1 MPTLLSLQVGR
12 PQELGVPGSRE
23 PMDKPWV
30 SGFFKDPVTTPV
42 ALSFFNLDGDEQA
55 DLENH
60 GGRDKAI
67 CCYAAEHYPSWREAL
82 AQLDMP
88 FGAFGENFTLDGVN
102 EETICIG
109 DQYTIGTA
117 TVEVSQPRQP
127 CWKLGRR
134 WRIKELPAV
143 VIETGRTG
151 WYLRVLQ
158 PGTVAAGEELKL
170 VTRPL
175 PEWTIARANEIFY
188 RGKHDADASAAL
200 GSVELLAE
208 SWREHLLS
216 RAAVLRSKHT

>member
-1 MPTLLSLQVGR
+1 MPTLLSLQIGKA
-12 PQELGVPGSRE
+12 QQLGIPGSRE

-30 SGFFKDPVTTPV
+30 SGFYKEPHTGPV
-42 ALSFFNLDGDEQA
+42 ALSLFNLDGDEQA

-82 AQLDMP
+82 QLP
-88 FGAFGENFTLDGVN
+88 ELPYGAFGENFTLADVN

-109 DQYTIGTA
+109 DQFTIGNA

-158 PGTVAAGEELKL
+158 AGTVAAGQELTPL
-170 VTRPL
+170 ARPF
-175 PEWTIARANEIFY
+175 PDWTIARANEIFY
-188 RGKHDADASAAL
+188 RGKHDAEASAAL
-200 GSVELLAE
+200 AAVPALAE
-208 SWREHLLS
+208 SWRDYLS
-216 RAAVLRSKHT
+216 HRVSALRK

>member
-1 MPTLLSLQVGR
+1 MPSLLSLQVGHAR
-12 PQELGVPGSRE
+12 ELGVPGSRE

-30 SGFFKDPVTTPV
+30 SGFFKEPVKTPVT
-42 ALSFFNLDGDEQA
+42 LSSFNLDGDEQA

-67 CCYAAEHYPSWREAL
+67 CCYAAEHYPSWRAAL
-82 AQLDMP
+82 ALPDMP
-88 FGAFGENFTLDGVN
+88 YGAFGENFTLDGVN

-127 CWKLGRR
+127 CWKLARR

-143 VIETGRTG
+143 VIESGRTG

-158 PGTVAAGEELKL
+158 PGTVTAGQELKL
-170 VTRPL
+170 VARPL
-175 PEWTIARANEIFY
+175 PEWSIARANEIFY
-188 RGKHDADASAAL
+188 RGKHDADASEAL
-200 GSVELLAE
+200 GSLELLAE
-208 SWREHLLS
+208 SWREHLLG
-216 RAAVLRSKHT
+216 RAAMLRSKK

>member
-1 MPTLLSLQVGR
+1 MPTLISLQVGR
-12 PQELGVPGSRE
+12 PQALGVPGSRE

-42 ALSFFNLDGDEQA
+42 TLSSFNLDGDEQA

-67 CCYAAEHYPSWREAL
+67 CCYAAEHYPSWHTAL
-82 AQLDMP
+82 ELPDLP
-88 FGAFGENFTLDGVN
+88 YGAFGENFTLEGLN
-102 EETICIG
+102 EDTICLG

-143 VIETGRTG
+143 VIESGRTG

-158 PGTVAAGEELKL
+158 PGTVAAGQELTL
-170 VTRPL
+170 IARPL
-175 PEWTIARANEIFY
+175 PEWSIARANEIFY
-188 RGKHDADASAAL
+188 RGKHDADASEAL

-216 RAAVLRSKHT
+216 RATMLRAKK